1 MRRSR
6 VVDEYGCELTAEE
19 QKEVDE
25 MAQDITEKIFGEKSH
40 GTNVPEQKSVPKM
53 PNKAAADRGADQA
66 AGVSE
71 KKKPGRPKKQS
82 EDLHE
87 NALGQF
93 ITEGKTQKR
102 DDIPEIVRDVITE
115 KIDLLERMIHTYDES
130 IETLKADLTQQIADY
145 ESRKKDA
152 GEKIKSLTTFLG
164 GAEHGQG

>member
-19 QKEVDE
+19 KKELDE
-25 MAQDITEKIFGEKSH
+25 KAREITENIFGDKK
-40 GTNVPEQKSVPKM
+40 Q
-53 PNKAAADRGADQA
+53 NKGADQA
-66 AGVSE
+66 AGVTE
-71 KKKPGRPKKQS
+71 KKKPGRPKKKA

-93 ITEGKTQKR
+93 ITEGKTQKS

-152 GEKIKSLTTFLG
+152 GEKIKSLTSFLG